1 MSRSHSTARRF
12 EDRPSY
18 SSRERAVQQPLDDFV
33 AYLRKYA
40 RQEPE
45 VAACVCLGVGFIL
58 GWKLKPW

>member
-12 EDRPSY
+12 EETSS
-18 SSRERAVQQPLDDFV
+18 SSRNRPVQKPVDDLV
-33 AYLRKYA
+33 TYLKNYA

-45 VAACVCLGVGFIL
+45 VAACVCLGIGFIL